1 MKGWP
6 PARRPT
12 ESELPAARS
21 APPWSAPLPS
31 SSDQMKVALL
41 DDDQS
46 HNALVA
52 SVLGPA
58 GFLCVGFTQPSKFLA
73 ELRKQTFDL
82 VILDWNMPELS
93 GVETLKLLR
102 DDPAT
107 APPVLL
113 LTSRSIED
121 DLVQGLNAGAD
132 DYIVKPLQ
140 PQVLLARVN
149 AVVRRIHRPPTQPTT
164 EQHGQYRL
172 DPGAQTA
179 SWAGHVETLTPKEFQ
194 LASLLFNNLSRPLSR
209 EYLLRRIWGQR
220 PDLETR
226 TLDAH
231 VSRLRA
237 KLHLRPSNG
246 FRLSTVYGF
255 GYRLE
260 ACDPEMADTSA
271 GGGD

>member
-1 MKGWP
+1 MNGWT
-6 PARRPT
+6 PACRPT
-12 ESELPAARS
+12 DNESPAARL
-21 APPWSAPLPS
+21 APPRDAPLPS
-31 SSDQMKVALL
+31 LSELMKVALL

-46 HNALVA
+46 HNALVT
-52 SVLGPA
+52 SVLDPA
-58 GFLCVGFTQPSKFLA
+58 GFVCTSFTSPTRLLA

-82 VILDWNMPELS
+82 IILDWNMPELS
-93 GVETLKLLR
+93 GVETLKRLR
-102 DDPAT
+102 EDPAT

-113 LTSRSIED
+113 LTSRSVEA
-121 DLVQGLNAGAD
+121 DLVEGLNAGAD

-149 AVVRRIHRPPTQPTT
+149 AVVRRIHRPPSQPQT
-164 EQHGQYRL
+164 ETFGQYRL
-172 DPGAQTA
+172 DPGAHTA
-179 SWAGHVETLTPKEFQ
+179 SWNGHVETLTPKEFQ
-194 LASLLFNNLSRPLSR
+194 LASLLFGNLSRPLSR

-231 VSRLRA
+231 VSRLRS

-260 ACDPEMADTSA
+260 ACDPDAT

>member
-1 MKGWP
+1 MTGWT
-6 PARRPT
+6 PACRPT
-12 ESELPAARS
+12 DGRTTAARL
-21 APPWSAPLPS
+21 APPRGAPPPS
-31 SSDQMKVALL
+31 LSEHMKVALL

-52 SVLGPA
+52 SVLDPA
-58 GFLCVGFTQPSKFLA
+58 GFTCTSFTTPSRLLA

-82 VILDWNMPELS
+82 IILDWNMPELS

-102 DDPAT
+102 EDPLT

-113 LTSRSIED
+113 LTSRSVEA
-121 DLVQGLNAGAD
+121 DLVEGLNAD

-149 AVVRRIHRPPTQPTT
+149 AVVRRIHRPPSQPQP
-164 EQHGQYRL
+164 EQYGQYRL

-179 SWAGHVETLTPKEFQ
+179 SWDGRVETLTPKEFQ
-194 LASLLFNNLSRPLSR
+194 LASLLFSNLSRPLSR

-231 VSRLRA
+231 VSRLRS
-237 KLHLRPSNG
+237 KLHLRPNNG

-260 ACDPEMADTSA
+260 ACDPDTT
-271 GGGD
+271 GEGD

>member
-1 MKGWP
+1 MTGWS

-12 ESELPAARS
+12 DSEMTEARL
-21 APPWSAPLPS
+21 APPRGAPLPS
-31 SSDQMKVALL
+31 LSDCMKVALL
-41 DDDQS
+41 DDDHS

-52 SVLGPA
+52 SVLDPN
-58 GFLCVGFTQPSKFLA
+58 GFVCTSFTQPSRLLA

-82 VILDWNMPELS
+82 IILDWNMPELS
-93 GVETLKLLR
+93 GVETLRLLR
-102 DDPAT
+102 EDPTT

-113 LTSRSIED
+113 LTSRSVEA
-121 DLVQGLNAGAD
+121 DLVEGLNAGAD

-149 AVVRRIHRPPTQPTT
+149 AVVRRIHRPPAAPQV
-164 EQHGQYRL
+164 ENHGPYRL

-260 ACDPEMADTSA
+260 ACDPDTAS
-271 GGGD
+271 GGE